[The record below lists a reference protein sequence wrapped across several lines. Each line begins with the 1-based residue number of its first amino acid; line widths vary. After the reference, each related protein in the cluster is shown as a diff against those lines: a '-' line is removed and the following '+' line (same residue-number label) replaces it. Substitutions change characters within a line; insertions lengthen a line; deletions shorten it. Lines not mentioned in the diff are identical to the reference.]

1 MTRQEYFDSIEK
13 RITWLAVRAKT
24 RGKQNLLELNIY
36 LEHFFEGLLNIV
48 YGFQLKNLNKE
59 DSNSKGVDLIDRA
72 NKLAVQVTSTATAA
86 KINSSID
93 KLKEDYQGYTLKFMI
108 IGINVQSSLAKK
120 KYNDNKY
127 INFSPVQDIL
137 DIDIL
142 LKEIFYS
149 DTENLEKIYVFC
161 KNEVKLEETRQT
173 SSSHEV
179 GFRNQMLSKV
189 QWNHETTNDD
199 RYVKREELTEW
210 LNNNVNNPSVRTI
223 SIRGMGGTGKTSFIG
238 HWAKVDD
245 SIINRPVKGLFYWSF
260 YVERDCEK
268 FVESLLDYF
277 ESSFSFN
284 FEEGR
289 KKSNAIDFFLNN
301 FHQLPSIV
309 TILDG
314 LEVLQEGM
322 NESSYGAFIDSILR
336 DFLLQV
342 TSANKPWLCITT
354 SRFPLVDIVEK
365 IEFKDKQISGVD
377 GTEGAEILVSHGIN
391 GNLNDR
397 IMISNYLEGHPLGIK
412 VFSASF
418 ISMEDKNQ
426 PINHFNKLFEGLNSD
441 EISEKLNKLFW
452 FYKNN
457 ASQLQ
462 INSLS
467 ALSIFRKGVA
477 LEVWLLLCRQS
488 TNSIDVLDFDI
499 KKSIGELM
507 QIGLVL
513 KDTLASIDY
522 YSCHPLI
529 RDFFNSSYLQD
540 KPQSGRVIAK
550 FLTESP
556 DSIEIDGIALLER
569 YIVAI
574 EIFLKTGYEQEA
586 IEIYQQRLKKGE
598 LFLKLGAPKEAKRLH
613 RMFIDYYVI
622 QNKKQTRVGNY
633 KTGNMDIIIHFVNP
647 YIEYCVQLG
656 EFQEAEKAI
665 TISEKYRQ
673 SSVCLRWR
681 ATIKFQQGN
690 FSQAIAF
697 CKRAIEMD
705 KPELYKKDSKIE
717 SMIISYFLLFK
728 VYNIIGED
736 SRGVQQKIYEL
747 FKLSSIKKLSDFEVR
762 NLLIKLICAIKI
774 KNEEHVIRYA
784 YQIEE
789 QLELMNDWYF
799 KLQTQL
805 ELAEA
810 YIHINEFGKALK
822 HVECVY
828 RKSVKESYPYTLYI
842 SSLLKAKLK
851 FLIQDDSFNI
861 DSVVTIY
868 ELSKTNKMQFISL
881 MAIEL
886 VLKINGADEDF
897 LAIRDYYK
905 SNLGLI

>member
-1 MTRQEYFDSIEK
+1 MKRQDYFNSIEE
-13 RITWLAVRAKT
+13 RL
-24 RGKQNLLELNIY
+24 NLLVLRTKSRGRLNLLDLNIHS
-36 LEHFFEGLLNIV
+36 ENFFRDLLNLI
-48 YGFQLKNLNKE
+48 YDYDLENLNNFK
-59 DSNSKGVDLIDRA
+59 SNAEGVDLIDNT
-72 NKLAVQVTSTATAA
+72 NKVIFQVTTTATTT
-86 KINSSID
+86 KINSSIE
-93 KLKEDYQGYTLKFMI
+93 KLTKVYQSYNLKFMI
-108 IGINVQSSLAKK
+108 IVDQIPKL
-120 KYNDNKY
+120 
-127 INFSPVQDIL
+127 FSKAHPVQNKCISFDPK
-137 DIDIL
+137 IDIIDIGII
-142 LKEIFYS
+142 LKEIS
-149 DTENLEKIYVFC
+149 DCDIERLEKIF
-161 KNEVKLEETRQT
+161 KFFESEIILEAEKEETLC
-173 SSSHEV
+173 HKI
-179 GFRNQMLSKV
+179 GFRNQMLSKA

-199 RYVKREELTEW
+199 RYVKRAELLGW
-210 LNNNVNNPSVRTI
+210 LNKNVNNPSIRTI

-277 ESSFSFN
+277 ESNFNFN

-289 KKSNAIDFFLNN
+289 KRFNSIDFFLNN
-301 FHQLPSIV
+301 FHLLPPIV
-309 TILDG
+309 AILDG

-354 SRFPLVDIVEK
+354 SRFPLIDIVEK
-365 IEFKDKQISGVD
+365 IEFKDKQIFGVE
-377 GTEGAEILVSHGIN
+377 GIEGAEILASHGIN
-391 GNLNDR
+391 GNVKDR

-412 VFSASF
+412 IFSASF
-418 ISMEDKNQ
+418 TSTEDKNQ
-426 PINHFNKLFEGLNSD
+426 PIDHFNTLFEGLNSD

-452 FYKNN
+452 FYKTN

-467 ALSIFRKGVA
+467 ALSVFRKGVA
-477 LEVWLLLCRQS
+477 LEVWLLLCKRL
-488 TNSIDVLDFDI
+488 TNSVDVLDFDI

-513 KDTLASIDY
+513 KDTLESRDF

-529 RDFFNSSYLQD
+529 RDFFNNSYLQD
-540 KPQSGRVIAK
+540 KPQSGRMIAK

-556 DSIEIDGIALLER
+556 DSIEIDGIASVER

-574 EIFLKTGYEQEA
+574 EVFLKTGYEQEA
-586 IEIYQQRLKKGE
+586 IEIYHQRLKKGE
-598 LFLKLGAPKEAKRLH
+598 IFLKLGAPKEAKRLH

-647 YIEYCVQLG
+647 YIEYCIQLG
-656 EFQEAEKAI
+656 EFHEAEKAI
-665 TISEKYRQ
+665 SISEKYRQ

-681 ATIKFQQGN
+681 ATIKFQQGS
-690 FSQAIAF
+690 FSEAIVF
-697 CKRAIEMD
+697 CRRAIEMD
-705 KPELYKKDSKIE
+705 KTELHKKDSKIE

-728 VYNIIGED
+728 IYNIIGED
-736 SRGVQQKIYEL
+736 SEGVQRKIYEL
-747 FKLSSIKKLSDFEVR
+747 FKLSSIKKLSDFGVR
-762 NLLIKLICAIKI
+762 TFLIKLICAHNIKD
-774 KNEEHVIRYA
+774 EEYVRRYT

-789 QLELMNDWYF
+789 QLELINDWYF

-805 ELAEA
+805 ELAES
-810 YIHINEFGKALK
+810 YIYMNEFEKALK

-828 RKSVKESYPYTLYI
+828 RKSVKESYPYTLYT

-851 FLIQDDSFNI
+851 FLTQDDSFNI
-861 DSVVTIY
+861 DSVVTVY
-868 ELSKTNKMQFISL
+868 ELSKTNKMPFISL

-886 VLKINGADEDF
+886 VLKIKGNDEDF
-897 LAIRDYYK
+897 QEIRDYYK
-905 SNLGLI
+905 SSLGLI